1 MSLRLASISSACSA
15 AFDANEI
22 PVSVD
27 LLESTKFLLD
37 FLSEISARPE
47 LYEGPLVECAIQRY
61 ERYWLP
67 LVAKHPGRL
76 LPAPLDIEWVWHC
89 HMLCPEAYNTDC
101 KNIVGKVIDH
111 HLIDRAKRKDLI
123 KDSERL
129 WRKEYTD
136 VPFSACDAVTP
147 WFDCEFVSAL
157 TYNLASA
164 IYRQRTFNYQV
175 SLPHY
180 RDEKFLNSAILR
192 YKKFLYLKLNNP
204 GMFLVPCCDTDLM
217 WHTHMLH
224 PHFYKDDTQ
233 SYLSCLL
240 PHDDAVSNRSP
251 GSKLSL
257 YEAKTR
263 NLWRKVFN
271 EKFSY
276 YGAMYRGEPP
286 NSKLNAMS
294 REDIFKVCSKQA
306 DVLLERIR
314 ITGLPTG
321 KSFKLKLCYNTG
333 YQNFSRS
340 LYVTENIATVK
351 GNSRTFE
358 DNRINVHFQFD
369 TRYNDKV
376 IVNLQQKSGRLCL
389 GSSDVVG
396 EGKVDLLKKIQPLT
410 GKGIT
415 ANDEVECGDSLSIG
429 LVWSCSAPSLG
440 PCVLRLEPGDYQSC
454 IMPEDKE
461 SLWGPIPLPRLPA
474 GVVSVCSVASH
485 QLLNHTKKVVF
496 TVRMIHSEPLLMS
509 AVHVFYG
516 EKMSA
521 VAHLVVGDQLPLP
534 EMVSDTKKCI
544 TLNPKEGQRAVL
556 IKNYKGD
563 WGVAVGWW
571 EGIQRKVPGRKG
583 SCSEG
588 HLEVRFFHLP
598 NNRWHYVSFDRLYS
612 LATSKFEIG
621 DCVVEFDSGFIE
633 INSERGEIAE
643 NLALIFSVALIHV
656 LCQPRP
662 VNWAPKVD
670 TVTPEI
676 EPVPKLGGSEDI
688 ALLLAAGVLI
698 ATPCNHAIR
707 NLFKKKRRY
716 GDNGGFKHG
725 SQKSQYEQNGGP
737 AAILHESEVNTGWK
751 NEWHTGSGHINVG
764 TAETVHGVGGLLS
777 VIKEQTDTECEDS
790 ADDKTAD
797 SGKDIDEDVT
807 RITDRTALLMKVDDS
822 DKGDDLM
829 NSLNS
834 SDLLKG
840 IRKDSDQHE
849 GASEEEEEESDRQSE
864 GVFEVEGYNLDAD
877 SRTVLFG
884 NGEDDSDEADL
895 EIGEIDPENRP
906 DDCNEEDDLCH
917 NQSFDSDKIHEDFCA
932 DQNEVDEVGF
942 ENDVDNYYDEFYN
955 IEGDDNVAIHE
966 TEVNTTGGAGKSVWD
981 SYGDD
986 VGNLMNDYNAGFG
999 GFASNGYNENENSC
1013 VAGSGGFGADTSFT
1027 IENCNEGH
1035 DASSGGF
1042 SHYSSDLF
1050 ETNVAFGVGADIA
1063 MCSSNVGECI
1073 EAGVGDVDS
1082 GF

>member
-1 MSLRLASISSACSA
+1 MVI
-15 AFDANEI
+15 
-22 PVSVD
+22 
-27 LLESTKFLLD
+27 
-37 FLSEISARPE
+37 E
-47 LYEGPLVECAIQRY
+47 LQLCV
-61 ERYWLP
+61 
-67 LVAKHPGRL
+67 
-76 LPAPLDIEWVWHC
+76 
-89 HMLCPEAYNTDC
+89 HMY
-101 KNIVGKVIDH
+101 
-111 HLIDRAKRKDLI
+111 
-123 KDSERL
+123 
-129 WRKEYTD
+129 
-136 VPFSACDAVTP
+136 PF
-147 WFDCEFVSAL
+147 
-157 TYNLASA
+157 Y
-164 IYRQRTFNYQV
+164 I
-175 SLPHY
+175 
-180 RDEKFLNSAILR
+180 
-192 YKKFLYLKLNNP
+192 
-204 GMFLVPCCDTDLM
+204 
-217 WHTHMLH
+217 
-224 PHFYKDDTQ
+224 
-233 SYLSCLL
+233 
-240 PHDDAVSNRSP
+240 
-251 GSKLSL
+251 
-257 YEAKTR
+257 
-263 NLWRKVFN
+263 
-271 EKFSY
+271 FS
-276 YGAMYRGEPP
+276 
-286 NSKLNAMS
+286 
-294 REDIFKVCSKQA
+294 
-306 DVLLERIR
+306 
-314 ITGLPTG
+314 
-321 KSFKLKLCYNTG
+321 
-333 YQNFSRS
+333 
-340 LYVTENIATVK
+340 
-351 GNSRTFE
+351 
-358 DNRINVHFQFD
+358 
-369 TRYNDKV
+369 
-376 IVNLQQKSGRLCL
+376 
-389 GSSDVVG
+389 
-396 EGKVDLLKKIQPLT
+396 
-410 GKGIT
+410 
-415 ANDEVECGDSLSIG
+415 
-429 LVWSCSAPSLG
+429 
-440 PCVLRLEPGDYQSC
+440 
-454 IMPEDKE
+454 
-461 SLWGPIPLPRLPA
+461 
-474 GVVSVCSVASH
+474 
-485 QLLNHTKKVVF
+485 
-496 TVRMIHSEPLLMS
+496 
-509 AVHVFYG
+509 
-516 EKMSA
+516 
-521 VAHLVVGDQLPLP
+521 
-534 EMVSDTKKCI
+534 
-544 TLNPKEGQRAVL
+544 
-556 IKNYKGD
+556 
-563 WGVAVGWW
+563 
-571 EGIQRKVPGRKG
+571 G

-716 GDNGGFKHG
+716 GDSGGFKHG
-725 SQKSQYEQNGGP
+725 SQKCQYEQNGGP

-751 NEWHTGSGHINVG
+751 NEWHTGGSHINAG
-764 TAETVHGVGGLLS
+764 TAENVHGVGGLLS

-790 ADDKTAD
+790 ADDKAAD
-797 SGKDIDEDVT
+797 SGKNVDEDVT
-807 RITDRTALLMKVDDS
+807 RITDRTALLLKVDDS

-840 IRKDSDQHE
+840 IRKDIDQHE

-917 NQSFDSDKIHEDFCA
+917 NQSFDSDKIHEDFCV
-932 DQNEVDEVGF
+932 DQNEVDDVGF

-966 TEVNTTGGAGKSVWD
+966 NEVNTTGGAGKSVWD

-999 GFASNGYNENENSC
+999 GFASNGYNENESSC

-1050 ETNVAFGVGADIA
+1050 ETNVAFGVGADVAI
-1063 MCSSNVGECI
+1063 CSSNVGECI
-1073 EAGVGDVDS
+1073 EAGGGDVDS